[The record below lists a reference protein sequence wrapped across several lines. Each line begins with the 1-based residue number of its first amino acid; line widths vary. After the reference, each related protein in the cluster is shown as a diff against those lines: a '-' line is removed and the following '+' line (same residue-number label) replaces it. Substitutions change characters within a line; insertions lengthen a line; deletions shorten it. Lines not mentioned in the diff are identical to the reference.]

1 MNITIINL
9 ETKGKQFGKVN
20 GKMCGR
26 KKKEHKLEKLTK
38 RKYGTQMKGMDKDN
52 SSVLCDYDNSFFE
65 YI

>member
-26 KKKEHKLEKLTK
+26 KKKNTSWK
-38 RKYGTQMKGMDKDN
+38 
-52 SSVLCDYDNSFFE
+52 S
-65 YI
+65 